1 MVFIWKRR
9 TQFGFKEWILKS
21 WLWLFY
27 MWYLFLQQSQLELYF
42 CIKIGFSPILFIN
55 FPWITRIKGIC
66 YSHAT
71 PNHQSLPL
79 TSRPLVPSRGVLLIL
94 MPSPQCMIR
103 FKDLI
108 TPSVYKYFNSISLI
122 QNPKVWKALPS
133 TGLEEERNIYSAG
146 KPFPI
151 QIIQFQ
157 LKKKWNTSLCI
168 YTSTT

>member
-1 MVFIWKRR
+1 MNFEESTMTFLYVVFVSAAQPTRVIVLYKN
-9 TQFGFKEWILKS
+9 
-21 WLWLFY
+21 WLF
-27 MWYLFLQQSQLELYF
+27 SNTVH
-42 CIKIGFSPILFIN
+42 N

-79 TSRPLVPSRGVLLIL
+79 MSRPLVPSRGVLLIL

-108 TPSVYKYFNSISLI
+108 TSSVYQYLNSISLI
-122 QNPKVWKALPS
+122 QNPKVWMALPS
-133 TGLEEERNIYSAG
+133 TGLEEERKKYIFSRETIPYSNHT
-146 KPFPI
+146 I
-151 QIIQFQ
+151 STQ
-157 LKKKWNTSLCI
+157 KKKWNTSLCI